1 MIKSSKG
8 ELKYYLPENELVRTQ
23 DLEKSY
29 YDCGQFYWASL
40 NTWKTISKIH
50 SNALGTEVPN
60 WLAVDIDTVDDWNR
74 AEIIK
79 RLFNF
84 YNGSFCMNILITGAS
99 GLLGSSLVDMIDSDY
114 NVYTTARKKIS
125 KTTYT
130 KNSSHSI

>member
-1 MIKSSKG
+1 MFVPLYASPFRKYLIEGYELAKNNLDKYVYAISEYSHPIQRAMIKSSKG

-29 YDCGQFYWASL
+29 CDCGQFYWASL

-79 RLFNF
+79 
-84 YNGSFCMNILITGAS
+84 
-99 GLLGSSLVDMIDSDY
+99 
-114 NVYTTARKKIS
+114 
-125 KTTYT
+125 KT
-130 KNSSHSI
+130 IQFL